1 MEEDIVTHLAGEKAN
16 ETYIGK
22 YGIPA
27 KSEYSFIDINYKDYD
42 ALLIPGGWAPDKL
55 RDSQK

>member
-1 MEEDIVTHLAGEKAN
+1 MFPLSPSYPRYPILQLMEEEIVTHLAGEKAN

-27 KSEYSFIDINYKDYD
+27 KVSI
-42 ALLIPGGWAPDKL
+42 LLWI
-55 RDSQK
+55 